1 MLIPSCILRERLAGI
16 QWISL
21 LTKDAEMADQCS
33 ESASLFAR
41 ESLITEICKLD
52 VLERQL

>member
-16 QWISL
+16 HWISL

-33 ESASLFAR
+33 ESASLQ
-41 ESLITEICKLD
+41 EKP
-52 VLERQL
+52 